1 MNNDPKPADNCKCD
15 ALSALNKSHSF
26 VIIHGTGALDGIPT
40 WKCQFCNK
48 KVKAT

>member
-1 MNNDPKPADNCKCD
+1 MNNDLKLVDNGKCD
-15 ALSALNKSHSF
+15 ALSAPNKSHSF
-26 VIIHGTGALDGIPT
+26 VIIHGTGTLDGIPT